1 MISNIIA
8 LKINAQ
14 IISTDSIRK
23 ELYGDESIQGDWEN
37 IESIM
42 QDKIIDS
49 INQNKSVI
57 LDATVAKRP
66 WRLEITQNLILNK
79 NIEWVGWF
87 LKTGLK
93 NCLIWN
99 EKRDRKVPEE
109 IINNFYTALSN
120 SNFGPNLAE
129 GFASIIEIF
138 PNNETKLSIS

>member
-1 MISNIIA
+1 MIFGPPSSGKSTLAKYLA

-14 IISTDSIRK
+14 IISTDSIRR

-57 LDATVAKRP
+57 LDATFAKRP

-79 NIEWVGWF
+79 NIEWVG
-87 LKTGLK
+87 
-93 NCLIWN
+93 
-99 EKRDRKVPEE
+99 
-109 IINNFYTALSN
+109 
-120 SNFGPNLAE
+120 
-129 GFASIIEIF
+129 
-138 PNNETKLSIS
+138 